1 MLMFRGLFKGHED
14 EKDEFFEPVDPVVE
28 QRRKEKFSTPLI
40 YDDFEN
46 QQIEKKKEIK
56 KKEINK
62 KVVQKKEIKD
72 DVVTTAPK
80 SGYQP
85 MQVISPM
92 SGVTGSKVKK
102 NVTKKVKPKSKKR
115 NMDDQLVPVISP
127 YFGSF
132 NEEDEVVMED
142 AVLQSVE
149 EKKEI
154 TIDEI
159 PSVEENLR
167 NIAKIVEEEKNQL
180 KIIEE
185 RTGEF
190 KLDFND
196 NKEKSA
202 TLIDEID
209 DDMSLDELMS
219 LYEKKF
225 TD

>member
-1 MLMFRGLFKGHED
+1 MFRGLFKGHDDDKED
-14 EKDEFFEPVDPVVE
+14 FFEPVDPVVE

-46 QQIEKKKEIK
+46 QQVEKKTETK

-62 KVVQKKEIKD
+62 KVIQKKELID

-92 SGVTGSKVKK
+92 SGVTGSKIKKSHVKK
-102 NVTKKVKPKSKKR
+102 KVQTKSKKR

-132 NEEDEVVMED
+132 DEENEEIMED
-142 AVLQSVE
+142 AVLQPVE
-149 EKKEI
+149 EKNEI

-196 NKEKSA
+196 NKEESA

>member
-1 MLMFRGLFKGHED
+1 MFRGLFKGHED
-14 EKDEFFEPVDPVVE
+14 DKEDFFEPVDPVVE

-46 QQIEKKKEIK
+46 QQVEKKTETK
-56 KKEINK
+56 KNEINK
-62 KVVQKKEIKD
+62 KVIQKKELTD

-92 SGVTGSKVKK
+92 SGVTGSKIKKSHVKK
-102 NVTKKVKPKSKKR
+102 KVQTKSKKR

-132 NEEDEVVMED
+132 DEESEEIMED
-142 AVLQSVE
+142 AVLQPVE
-149 EKKEI
+149 EKSEI

-196 NKEKSA
+196 NKEESA